1 MSQFT
6 AINLALIPAPKVIEV
21 IDFEQ
26 VLAEMLAD
34 LSARLPDFDTF
45 LESDPA
51 MKLLEVAAYRETVLR
66 QRINDA
72 AKAVMLS
79 YALDSDLDQIGVLFG
94 VTRLVITPANPD
106 ATPPTAAVFESNSDF
121 RYRIQLSLEGLSTA
135 GPEGA
140 YIFHAL
146 SASGQVLDASATSFL
161 PDDIKQIVYDVL
173 ASHSAAAPLVTDMQ
187 AALDSAK
194 WPGDVEITVLSREG
208 DGSASAALVDTVDA
222 SLSAEDVRP
231 LTDYVQVQGAT
242 IVPYQVAATLY
253 FYAGPDRTVI
263 MAAAQAA
270 IEAYAESQHR
280 LGLDV
285 TLSGIYAALHQPGVQ
300 RVELAAP
307 LASLV
312 IDRQS
317 ASYCTAIALTDGGL
331 DE

>member
-6 AINLALIPAPKVIEV
+6 AINLALIPAPQVIEV
-21 IDFEQ
+21 IDYEQ
-26 VLAEMLAD
+26 VLAELLAD
-34 LSARLPDFDTF
+34 LVARLPTFDTF
-45 LESDPA
+45 LESDPV
-51 MKLLEVAAYRETVLR
+51 MKVLEVAAYRETVLR

-79 YALDSDLDQIGVLFG
+79 YALGTDLDQLGALFG
-94 VTRLVITPANPD
+94 VTRLEITPADPE
-106 ATPPTAAVFESNSDF
+106 ASPPTSAVFESDSDF

-146 SASGQVLDASATSFL
+146 SADGLVLDASAIS
-161 PDDIKQIVYDVL
+161 PNPGEVL
-173 ASHSAAAPLVTDMQ
+173 V
-187 AALDSAK
+187 
-194 WPGDVEITVLSREG
+194 TVLSREG
-208 DGSASAALVDTVDA
+208 DGSANAPLLAAVDA

-242 IVPYQVAATLY
+242 IVPYQVEASLH
-253 FYAGPDRTVI
+253 FYAGPDRAVI
-263 MAAAQAA
+263 MATAQAA
-270 IEAYAESQHR
+270 IEAYTESQHR

-300 RVELAAP
+300 RVELTAP
-307 LASLV
+307 AASLV

-317 ASYCTAIALTDGGL
+317 AAYCTAITLSDGGL